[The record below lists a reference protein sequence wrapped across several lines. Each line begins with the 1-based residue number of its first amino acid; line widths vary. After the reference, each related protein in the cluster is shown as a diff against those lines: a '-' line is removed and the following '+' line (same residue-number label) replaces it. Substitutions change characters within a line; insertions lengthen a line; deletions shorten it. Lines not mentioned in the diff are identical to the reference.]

1 MNQHRTDIDDRIRRA
16 ASNFEIHRIGG
27 VERAIIR
34 LATYEMLH
42 CIDVP
47 PVVSISE
54 AIEIAKKFGAE
65 EASRFVNGVL
75 DRIRS
80 EIKRPARTAGPAGAT
95 ESPASGAEQAPN

>member
-1 MNQHRTDIDDRIRRA
+1 
-16 ASNFEIHRIGG
+16 
-27 VERAIIR
+27 
-34 LATYEMLH
+34 MLH
-42 CIDVP
+42 CLDVP

-80 EIKRPARTAGPAGAT
+80 EIKRPARTVASAGDDEAKAGN
-95 ESPASGAEQAPN
+95 PPI